1 MKRTTL
7 YLEPELE
14 LLLKLEMQRR
24 GKTMAE
30 LVREALRAHLGQDL
44 QTDPVGGGPPG
55 GGAFSSGHRDT
66 ASRSEEILARTG
78 FGRRG

>member
-24 GKTMAE
+24 AKTMAE
-30 LVREALRAHLGQDL
+30 IVREALRAYLGHDL
-44 QTDPVGGGPPG
+44 RTDPPGAGPPG
-55 GGAFSSGHRDT
+55 GGAFSSGRRDT
-66 ASRSEEILARTG
+66 ATRSEEILARTG